1 MTIPA
6 VKEKVV
12 SPTSLQDIDK
22 TKKLSM
28 MMANMRGEKR
38 KQRPENKE
46 IRSST
51 FSNTSPT
58 K

>member
-1 MTIPA
+1 

-38 KQRPENKE
+38 KQHPENKE